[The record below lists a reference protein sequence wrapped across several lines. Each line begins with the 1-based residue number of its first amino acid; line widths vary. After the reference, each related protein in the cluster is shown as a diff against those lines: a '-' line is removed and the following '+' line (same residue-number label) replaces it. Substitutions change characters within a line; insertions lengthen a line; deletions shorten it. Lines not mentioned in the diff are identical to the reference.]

1 MNRYKLPWH
10 VRQFVKQ
17 ELNDYNRNKQRIA
30 MLKGNTKSLI
40 LANERIN
47 QIEKVFDSLNAEDRE
62 VAEIIFIN
70 HYSQKKAEIEKGLSY
85 WAYYNGMNKIL
96 YLTAEEMELI

>member
-1 MNRYKLPWH
+1 MNKYKLPWH

-40 LANERIN
+40 LANERIS

-62 VAEIIFIN
+62 VAELIFVR
-70 HYSQKKAEIEKGLSY
+70 HYSQKKAETMSGISY
-85 WAYYNGMNKIL
+85 RMYYNAMNKIL